1 MFDTPN
7 EEIVMAS
14 NSSRDTA
21 HRDLNRDPISGTPGS
36 HPVGVGIGS
45 AGGAAAGAAAGA
57 LLGPIGMLV
66 GGAVGAVAG
75 AAAGKGVA
83 ERVDPTG
90 EEAYWR
96 EEWGSRQYAK
106 RGFDYDNDYSPAYT
120 YGAGARDLHRER
132 VWDDSLE
139 ADLRAGWS
147 KARGTSRLEWD
158 DARAPVRDAWDRSDR
173 THRTYDASDRYY
185 EGQFSSADYRQPGM
199 AFEQD
204 YRPAYRY
211 GTYAR
216 AQYPGRTWD
225 EGLEKDMEMDWTRIR
240 GDSRLKWS
248 EAKSAVRH
256 AWRDMEQA
264 IPRERDRHER

>member
-1 MFDTPN
+1 
-7 EEIVMAS
+7 MAS
-14 NSSRDTA
+14 NTPRDDA
-21 HRDLNRDPISGTPGS
+21 QRDLNRDPISGAPGS
-36 HPVGVGIGS
+36 HPIGVGVGG

-66 GGAVGAVAG
+66 GGAIGAVAG

-96 EEWGSRQYAK
+96 QAWADREYTKQGY
-106 RGFDYDNDYSPAYT
+106 DYDGDYSPAYT
-120 YGAGARDLHRER
+120 YGASARDAHRER

-139 ADLRAGWS
+139 ADLRQGWID
-147 KARGTSRLEWD
+147 ARGNSRLEWD

-173 THRTYDASDRYY
+173 THRAYDASDRYY
-185 EGQFSSADYRQPGM
+185 EGEFSSADYRQPGM

-225 EGLEKDMEMDWTRIR
+225 DALERDMETDWTRIR
-240 GDSRLKWS
+240 GDSRLEWS
-248 EAKSAVRH
+248 DAKSAVRH
-256 AWRDMEQA
+256 AWNDMERA
-264 IPRERDRHER
+264 VPGNGGRSSR